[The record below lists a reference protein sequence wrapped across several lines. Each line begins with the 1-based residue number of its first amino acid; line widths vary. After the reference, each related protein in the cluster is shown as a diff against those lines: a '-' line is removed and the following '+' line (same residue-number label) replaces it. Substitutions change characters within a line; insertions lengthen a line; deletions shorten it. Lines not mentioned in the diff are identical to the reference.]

1 MTSDKSGRTVTAAS
15 FCGTI
20 ETKRSAAAVK
30 EAASHSLP
38 LRHAGF
44 ASARSPELPPIPLD
58 LYNAIKLRVRSDG
71 RPYLCSIKTGG
82 DLVSQE
88 DDLYQALLQA
98 ETPGEWEDMVVPFGN
113 FVLTWRGSV
122 QPQQPYFNASRV
134 ASIGFG
140 IADRQPG
147 GFRLD
152 VASIAAVRVE
162 GRAPGAA
169 DR

>member
-1 MTSDKSGRTVTAAS
+1 VPTTAAS

-30 EAASHSLP
+30 AATNNLP

-58 LYNAIKLRVRSDG
+58 LFNAIKLRVKSDG

-82 DLVSQE
+82 GLVNQE
-88 DDLYQALLQA
+88 DDLYQALLRA
-98 ETPGEWEDMVVPFGN
+98 ETPGEWEDMVVPFGS

-147 GFRLD
+147 PFQLD
-152 VASIAAVRVE
+152 IASIAAVRVGD
-162 GRAPGAA
+162 GR
-169 DR
+169 